1 MYTQKKSPPAKRWEP
16 ETSVSASNTL
26 LNPNWCS
33 EWPLIVTRQILWS
46 CKRCFRT
53 VKLFMDLHQAKRTS
67 QEVTE
72 TTETTES
79 TESTESTEIGST
91 QQSDSQLS
99 LKVKLKSISTHTQY
113 EDKLKELWLNC
124 SHRHI
129 RMADT
134 IKYHNIYNHTVTCLI
149 VRMSIGTFLIDNHQ
163 QCGYNDDDSLVRKE
177 NDITSLYYGL

>member
-1 MYTQKKSPPAKRWEP
+1 MMYTQKKSPPAKRWEP
-16 ETSVSASNTL
+16 ETSVSAGNTL

-33 EWPLIVTRQILWS
+33 ESILIVTRQILWS

-67 QEVTE
+67 QEV
-72 TTETTES
+72 TETTES

-134 IKYHNIYNHTVTCLI
+134 IKYHKIYNNTVTCLI

-163 QCGYNDDDSLVRKE
+163 
-177 NDITSLYYGL
+177 